1 MKCTINDAENY
12 VGSGGNFFKLENDG
26 ETAKIRFMYNTI
38 DDVEYTVVHEIE
50 VGDKKRFVNCLRA
63 YDEPVD
69 NCPLCAAGS
78 RAKPLLFLP
87 IYNEDAKET
96 QIWQRGRS
104 FEGTISGLCSRY
116 NPLVGT
122 VIEIERHGKKGDKNT
137 TYQPYPG
144 KSDDVTLDDLPEKPD
159 PVGTIV
165 LDKTFDELSYFV
177 ENGTFAEED
186 TKPVDR
192 RAERTPQQP
201 ISQRSAVAPPR
212 RKF

>member
-1 MKCTINDAENY
+1 MKCRIGDAENY
-12 VGSGGNFFKLENDG
+12 VSSGGNFFKLENDG

-38 DDVEYTVVHEIE
+38 DDVEYTVVHEIDA
-50 VGDKKRFVNCLRA
+50 GDGKKRFVNCLRS

-78 RAKPLLFLP
+78 RAKPLLFMP

-104 FEGTISGLCSRY
+104 FEGVISGLCSRY
-116 NPLVGT
+116 SPLVST
-122 VIEIERHGKKGDKNT
+122 VIEIERHGKKGDKST

-165 LDKTFDELSYFV
+165 LDKNFDELSYYV
-177 ENGTFAEED
+177 EHGSFNDD
-186 TKPVDR
+186 TKPV
-192 RAERTPQQP
+192 E
-201 ISQRSAVAPPR
+201 RSADKPVQRNTVTPPR